1 MIYSQKFGTMDEYFR
16 FITTAKNNDVFHDE
30 RDSEENGEDFTGT
43 KDFEEAARLF
53 HNGWDAGLEKI
64 KASNAEKITAYAPKA
79 IMRNYYVGGCPN
91 VARAIQGLPDAMR
104 QVYRKPQ
111 KQRVA
116 SIIID
121 CCVSG
126 GTPKEKYQK
135 IGGYIYQAI
144 RALEISGLRVEIIST
159 FVDRIDRCD
168 EKAEKVI
175 ICPEV
180 VLKKA
185 SEPIDSG
192 RLSFA
197 LVHMGFFRRLGFK
210 YIETCPCEKFFGESA
225 KSYSSWGYGSVGAL
239 YDDVAKEHGKYAK
252 KAHKNSAVLYI
263 SKLVEQKV
271 SSPEQMLEIIKKK
284 LGECGND

>member
-1 MIYSQKFGTMDEYFR
+1 MIFAQRFDTMDEYFR
-16 FITTAKNNDVFHDE
+16 FITTAKNNDVFAGRDE
-30 RDSEENGEDFTGT
+30 SETNSQEFTGT
-43 KDFEEAARLF
+43 KDFAEAARLF
-53 HNGWDAGLEKI
+53 KDGWDSGLEKI
-64 KASNAEKITAYAPKA
+64 NASNVDKISSVAPKA

-91 VARAIQGLPDAMR
+91 VARAMQGLPDAMR
-104 QVYRKPQ
+104 QVYRQPQ

-126 GTPKEKYQK
+126 GTNKKEYQK

-159 FVDRIDRCD
+159 FVDEISR
-168 EKAEKVI
+168 ENSSAEKVI

-180 VLKKA
+180 LLKRA

-210 YIETCPCEKFFGESA
+210 YIETCPCEKFFGDSA
-225 KSYSSWGYGSVGAL
+225 RNYSHWGYGHVGAHF
-239 YDDVAKEHGKYAK
+239 DDVAEEYGKYAK
-252 KAHKNSAVLYI
+252 RAHKNSAVLYI
-263 SKLVEQKV
+263 SKLTGKV
-271 SSPEQMLEIIKKK
+271 KSPEDMLEIIKKK
-284 LGECGND
+284 LEGNRND